1 MNKMKHFLL
10 VFACLLAASTAVTS
24 CISNDNNNGNNDI
37 YTLKD
42 LDKAYVVAT
51 AAGSYSGYLYYYN
64 NTAANFV
71 DSVATQWTIDAGN
84 TLVLNLPLKVL
95 ANYISLDADKQSV
108 TNTTTVQ
115 NLATT
120 IIVPDEMYTTLYNE
134 SYFTMFMSVTNNQSL
149 YTLSDNKALTIDL
162 ETSMYYNNDLIYN
175 MLRYYKSETLGYIL
189 VKDVKVGS
197 NIYNVEL
204 PIWFDGTKAK

>member
-10 VFACLLAASTAVTS
+10 VIGCLLATATTITS
-24 CISNDNNNGNNDI
+24 CINNDNNNGDDI

-51 AAGSYSGYLYYYN
+51 AAGSYSGYLYYYK
-64 NTAANFV
+64 NTVANYT
-71 DSVATQWTIDAGN
+71 DSVATQWTIAADN
-84 TLVLNLPLKVL
+84 TLILKLPLKVF

-120 IIVPDEMYTTLYNE
+120 IIVPDEMYSTLYNQ
-134 SYFTMFMSVTNNQSL
+134 SYFTMFMSVTNNQIL
-149 YTLSDNKALTIDL
+149 YTLSDNKTLTIDL

-175 MLRYYKSETLGYIL
+175 MLRYYKSETLGYVLI
-189 VKDVKVGS
+189 KDVKVGS

-204 PIWFDGTKAK
+204 PMWFDGTKAK